1 MNIRIKL
8 VIVGILIPVIIY
20 LWPSA
25 LGGTTEILI
34 VQGQSMLPTILPGSL
49 VVAKQASEYN
59 VGEIVAFVQKSGTG
73 SQKIVVHR
81 IIEETEQGFVI
92 MGDNNPTK
100 DPGFQTSENILGTV
114 IFATPYVGDVF
125 ALLRNP
131 IVLIISAGVIGAI
144 QMEQKRRKTKKEKLR
159 RIRLGIPKYEK
170 PTESEKKPKKPDY
183 TLFFA
188 AIAINVIVYVLV
200 LIAISS
206 GIKPTGDILTGF
218 LFKGLMSSFAATVS
232 FALYFIFII
241 GMYFLAKIYEA
252 KSQRR
257 EQITGR
263 KAKSSLRL
271 LLGKD
276 TNPVLAVASFLW
288 LLFVVME
295 LFHLM
300 TLVQD
305 MGIVVN

>member
-241 GMYFLAKIYEA
+241 GMYFWQKYTR
-252 KSQRR
+252 Q
-257 EQITGR
+257 
-263 KAKSSLRL
+263 KAKDESKSLEEKRNL
-271 LLGKD
+271 PLD
-276 TNPVLAVASFLW
+276 CF
-288 LLFVVME
+288 
-295 LFHLM
+295 
-300 TLVQD
+300 
-305 MGIVVN
+305 